1 MTDKF
6 HPRLLMTLLAIVLFC
21 GAMAKSSAGVMPG
34 QPAPPLKAKE
44 VNALVERLKPSLPKF
59 ITDKDHV
66 NQIEEKW
73 EARKESLQGQA
84 ELDAMELLF
93 EDVKSVVTDAETQKK
108 IRHEWN
114 MDDDDEEDET
124 PEGGTFRLVK
134 LGTSTS
140 FALILL
146 GFAIKRGR
154 TL

>member
-6 HPRLLMTLLAIVLFC
+6 HPRLVMTLLAIILFC
-21 GAMAKSSAGVMPG
+21 GAMAKSYAGVMPG
-34 QPAPPLKAKE
+34 QPAPPLKPKE
-44 VNALVERLKPSLPKF
+44 VDALVERLKPSLPKF
-59 ITDKDHV
+59 ITDKDQI

-84 ELDAMELLF
+84 EYDAMELLF
-93 EDVKSVVTDAETQKK
+93 GDVKSVVTDVETQKK

-114 MDDDDEEDET
+114 MDDDDEADE
-124 PEGGTFRLVK
+124 PEGGTVRLVK

-140 FALILL
+140 FAIFLL
-146 GFAIKRGR
+146 CFAIKRGR

>member
-6 HPRLLMTLLAIVLFC
+6 HSRLVMTVLAIMLFC
-21 GAMAKSSAGVMPG
+21 GAMAKSYAGGRP
-34 QPAPPLKAKE
+34 PISPPLQPND
-44 VNALVERLKPSLPKF
+44 VNELVERLKPSLSKF
-59 ITDKDHV
+59 ITDKDQV

-73 EARKESLQGQA
+73 QARKESLQGK
-84 ELDAMELLF
+84 DAFDAIELLF
-93 EDVKSVVTDAETQKK
+93 EDVKSVVTDVETQKK
-108 IRHEWN
+108 IRHEWDSN
-114 MDDDDEEDET
+114 DDDEPDDPT
-124 PEGGTFRLVK
+124 SRLVK